1 MSRQN
6 IIKALKSGCR
16 KVFIPDGVDAIYIY
30 GSILRGKLRSDSDI
44 DIAMLAHH
52 NIDAIE
58 RLGLI
63 ACVETIFTDILKS
76 MGFQHEVNVLDMRG
90 KYMSLQLLYEVI
102 TKGVCVYE
110 KSDGDRQ
117 EFENLIKG
125 EYFDFVP
132 FLMSLRKRK
141 YGFIYQKD

>member
-1 MSRQN
+1 MSKQN
-6 IIKALKSGCR
+6 IIKALKSGC
-16 KVFIPDGVDAIYIY
+16 KNVFIPDGVDAIYIY

-44 DIAMLAHH
+44 DIAMLARY
-52 NIDAIE
+52 NIDAME

-76 MGFQHEVNVLDMRG
+76 MGFQHEVNVLDMKG
-90 KYMSLQLLYEVI
+90 KYVSLQLLYEVL

-110 KSDGDRQ
+110 KSHGDRQ
-117 EFENLIKG
+117 EFENSIKG

-141 YGFIYQKD
+141 YGFIYQKA